1 VADSDEEQIEELKAW
16 WAENGNSLV
25 ITIVLALAVV
35 FGYRAWQNSEAEAAE
50 AASTLYESISVA
62 VRDAPATAPS
72 AEVLTSLR
80 SLGNQLK
87 TDYPDSTYAHFG
99 ALHMAKIAA
108 DRKEYETAEIE
119 LMWMLDNDVDGIL
132 EPVARMRLAL
142 VLVEQDRAD
151 EALQM
156 LSVDIELGA
165 HAVSWHETQGDI
177 YYKMGD
183 NENARDAYQTA
194 VDLLSEDDS
203 PRPMLMAKLQDLP
216 VTPSAEEATQVAE

>member
-25 ITIVLALAVV
+25 ITIVVALAVV

-87 TDYPDSTYAHFG
+87 KDYPDSTYSHFG

-165 HAVSWHETQGDI
+165 HVVSWHETQGDI
-177 YYKMGD
+177 YYQMGN
-183 NENARDAYQTA
+183 NENARAAYQTA
-194 VDLLSEDDS
+194 VDLISEDDS
-203 PRPMLMAKLQDLP
+203 PRPMLIAKLQDLP

>member
-1 VADSDEEQIEELKAW
+1 MADSDEEQIEELKAW

-25 ITIVLALAVV
+25 ITIVVALAVV

-87 TDYPDSTYAHFG
+87 IDYPGSTYAHFG

-177 YYKMGD
+177 YYQMGD
-183 NENARDAYQTA
+183 NENARAAYQTA